1 MPISALIAD
10 DEAAARSRLRK
21 LLAAHPAIAVEAEAH
36 DGVAA
41 LEAIQQHRPAVAFLD
56 VQMPGLNGF
65 EVVQALSPER
75 LPPAAMPL
83 IVFVTA
89 YDEYALAAFE
99 ANAVAYLLKP
109 VAPPRLAAVVQRL
122 EQLARNPAETSQQRQ
137 RTSLVAHSRPQ
148 PLHHVLARQR
158 DGYLLVPLTDVCFFR
173 VEDGVTKV
181 KTATAIYRTNY
192 AIGDLD
198 SRLPSPPFFRAHRS
212 IIANLDM
219 VATISPMFKGSLQ
232 LTMKDAQA
240 SEIQVSERQAS
251 AVREMLQL

>member
-1 MPISALIAD
+1 MAIRALIAD

-21 LLAAHPAIAVEAEAH
+21 LLAPHPVIEVVAEAP
-36 DGVAA
+36 DGVAT
-41 LEAIQQHRPAVAFLD
+41 LEAIREHHPAVVFLD

-65 EVVQALSPER
+65 EVVQSLSPES
-75 LPPAAMPL
+75 LPL

-99 ANAVAYLLKP
+99 ANAIAYLLKP
-109 VAPPRLAAVVQRL
+109 VAPARLETVVQRL
-122 EQLARNPAETSQQRQ
+122 GQIARNPAEASQQQ
-137 RTSLVAHSRPQ
+137 ERTGMVARSRPQ
-148 PLHHVLARQR
+148 PLHHVLAAQR
-158 DGYLLVPLTDVCFFR
+158 DGYLLLPLTDVCFFR

-181 KTATAIYRTNY
+181 KTSTTSYRTHY
-192 AIGDLD
+192 AIGDLE

-219 VATISPMFKGSLQ
+219 VAAINPMFKGALQ

-240 SEIQVSERQAS
+240 SEIQVSERQAKT
-251 AVREMLQL
+251 VREMLQL